1 MADELRRSW
10 VAADLTIRADEG
22 GDGRTICGIVV
33 PFGEQARVADGFGPA
48 YVEEFQ
54 RGAFTK
60 TLAERRSPVKLLMHH
75 DPTQP
80 IGVATMLEERDEG
93 LYGEF
98 RVAATRAGDDGLELV
113 RSGTLDGFSIG
124 FIPVSHVK
132 RGGVTVRTEV
142 KFRETSLVTFPAY
155 ESAGPT
161 GVRSDDAPAEGDE
174 TAPEVVPDA
183 APAERDAATPD
194 EGAGT
199 GRPREHLGRTYTQRC
214 TAMRANQIERQRIM
228 GDPILTAR
236 LAEIETERRSIHEA
250 AGEAALTTEQE
261 SRWSQ
266 LDADEAEVRSAIE
279 AAERAERV
287 AESRRRWGTVHISM
301 PSDDFADLG
310 RIRQMSEADVISRA
324 MSAVESVRYSGLR
337 VSDEHRAAALE
348 RIESIPGAA
357 EYALVH
363 AAPAYMSAFRSWLAS
378 QGMPVY
384 TAEEA
389 AAVRTAMSLTSA
401 NGGYALPTLLDPT
414 LIHTGAATKNPI
426 RRLARVEQGTV
437 NVWNGVTVGNVTTA
451 WKGEGSAFTEGS
463 PTFGGVSVTAAAL
476 TAYVT
481 ASYEI
486 FQDTGLQGQLPG
498 LIGEAIDYAESAAF
512 VSGSGSTAPKGVITA
527 VSGTAGS
534 LVTVTTRGSFT
545 AASGA
550 DTLALFNA
558 LATRY
563 EDSSTWVA
571 NRATFLTIQ
580 QQVVGT
586 YGTMLDQMV
595 LKGELL
601 GLPIAKASSVTATT
615 TSGNILAVL
624 GDFRQYVI
632 YDRIGVNLEFIPNV
646 VDGSGVPT
654 GQRGLVAYKRVGGD
668 VSDVNAFRLLKA

>member
-1 MADELRRSW
+1 MGEELRRSW
-10 VAADLTIRADEG
+10 TAATMAIRADEE
-22 GDGRTICGIVV
+22 GRTISGIVV
-33 PFGEQARVADGFGPA
+33 PFGEQARVSDGGPA

-54 RGAFTK
+54 RGAFAK
-60 TLAERRSPVKLLMHH
+60 TLAERKSPVKLLMHH
-75 DPTQP
+75 DPAQP
-80 IGVATMLEERDEG
+80 IGIATLLEERDDG

-98 RVAATRAGDDGLELV
+98 RVAETRTGNDALALV
-113 RSGTLDGFSIG
+113 RSGTLDAFSVG

-132 RGGVTVRTEV
+132 RGATTVRTEV
-142 KFRETSLVTFPAY
+142 KFRESSLVTFPAY
-155 ESAGPT
+155 ESAMVT
-161 GVRSDDAPAEGDE
+161 GVRSEDESTPAAVPDVPAPADRE
-174 TAPEVVPDA
+174 
-183 APAERDAATPD
+183 AATPD
-194 EGAGT
+194 EGAGA
-199 GRPREHLGRTYTQRC
+199 GRPREHLGRTHAQRLM
-214 TAMRANQIERQRIM
+214 AMRANPTEGKKIM
-228 GDPILTAR
+228 GELPILNAR
-236 LAEIETERRSIHEA
+236 LAEIDAERRSIHEA
-250 AGEAALTTEQE
+250 AGEASLTTEQE
-261 SRWSQ
+261 SRWEQ
-266 LDADEAEVRSAIE
+266 LDADEAEVRESIKQ
-279 AAERAERV
+279 AEQAKARADRL
-287 AESRRRWGTVHISM
+287 AESRARWGSVQIKTTST
-301 PSDDFADLG
+301 SDHFADLDSVRHMAPG
-310 RIRQMSEADVISRA
+310 DVMSRA
-324 MSAVESVRYSGLR
+324 MSAIEDVRYSGLR
-337 VSDEHRAAALE
+337 VSDSQRAAALE
-348 RIESIPGAA
+348 RIESVPGAA
-357 EYALVH
+357 AYALVH

-378 QGMPVY
+378 QGSPVY

-414 LIHTGAATKNPI
+414 LIHTGSVTKNPI
-426 RRLARVEQGTV
+426 RRLARVETGTV

-463 PTFGGVSVTAAAL
+463 PTFGGVSVTAANL

-486 FQDTGLQGQLPG
+486 FQDTNLQAQLPG

-512 VSGSGSTAPKGVITA
+512 ISGSGSTAPKGVITA

-545 AASGA
+545 SASGA

-563 EDSSTWVA
+563 EDTSTWVA

-595 LKGELL
+595 LKNELL

-615 TSGNILAVL
+615 TSGNFLAVL
-624 GDFRQYVI
+624 GDFSQYVI

-646 VDGSGVPT
+646 VDGDGIPT

-668 VSDVNAFRLLKA
+668 VTDVNAFRLLRA

>member
-1 MADELRRSW
+1 M
-10 VAADLTIRADEG
+10 
-22 GDGRTICGIVV
+22 
-33 PFGEQARVADGFGPA
+33 
-48 YVEEFQ
+48 
-54 RGAFTK
+54 RG
-60 TLAERRSPVKLLMHH
+60 
-75 DPTQP
+75 
-80 IGVATMLEERDEG
+80 
-93 LYGEF
+93 
-98 RVAATRAGDDGLELV
+98 
-113 RSGTLDGFSIG
+113 
-124 FIPVSHVK
+124 
-132 RGGVTVRTEV
+132 
-142 KFRETSLVTFPAY
+142 
-155 ESAGPT
+155 
-161 GVRSDDAPAEGDE
+161 
-174 TAPEVVPDA
+174 
-183 APAERDAATPD
+183 
-194 EGAGT
+194 
-199 GRPREHLGRTYTQRC
+199 
-214 TAMRANQIERQRIM
+214 
-228 GDPILTAR
+228 R
-236 LAEIETERRSIHEA
+236 LAEIETEFRTIHEG
-250 AGEAALTTEQE
+250 AGEAPLNDEQQTRWESLDTEAAEIRQSIQSYEEQE
-261 SRWSQ
+261 SR
-266 LDADEAEVRSAIE
+266 AKRIAEQ
-279 AAERAERV
+279 RA
-287 AESRRRWGTVHISM
+287 RWGSVQV
-301 PSDDFADLG
+301 P
-310 RIRQMSEADVISRA
+310 RQKVDAFDMSELRHMSHGEVISRA
-324 MSAVESVRYSGLR
+324 MSAIEDVRYSGLR
-337 VSDEHRAAALE
+337 VSDEHRRAALE

-363 AAPAYMSAFRSWLAS
+363 AAPAYMSAFRSWMAS
-378 QGMPVY
+378 QGAPVY

-389 AAVRTAMSLTSA
+389 MAVRAAMSLTSA

-414 LIHTGAATKNPI
+414 LIHTGSVTKNPI

-486 FQDTGLQGQLPG
+486 FQDTALQAQLPG

-512 VSGSGSTAPKGVITA
+512 ISGSGSTAPKGVITA

-534 LVTVTTRGSFT
+534 LVTATTRGSFT

-580 QQVVGT
+580 QQVIGT

-595 LKGELL
+595 LKNELL

-624 GDFRQYVI
+624 GDFSQYVI

-668 VSDVNAFRLLKA
+668 VTDVNAFRLLKA